1 MSRCTCCN
9 TILTPYELTMR
20 NIRDNSFTDL
30 CGKCL
35 HILSEDIIT
44 IDREDLREEVG
55 TEIADY
61 IEDYIDD
68 IRGTTSDDN

>member
-1 MSRCTCCN
+1 MSRCSCCN
-9 TILTPYELTMR
+9 VILTPYELTIR
-20 NIRDNSFTDL
+20 NVRDNSFTDL
-30 CGKCL
+30 CTKCL
-35 HILSEDIIT
+35 QILSDDIVT

>member
-9 TILTPYELTMR
+9 VILTPYELTIR
-20 NIRDNSFTDL
+20 NVRDNSFTDL
-30 CGKCL
+30 CTKCL
-35 HILSEDIIT
+35 KILEDDITT

-61 IEDYIDD
+61 IDDYLDD
-68 IRGTTSDDN
+68 ISGYNSYDS